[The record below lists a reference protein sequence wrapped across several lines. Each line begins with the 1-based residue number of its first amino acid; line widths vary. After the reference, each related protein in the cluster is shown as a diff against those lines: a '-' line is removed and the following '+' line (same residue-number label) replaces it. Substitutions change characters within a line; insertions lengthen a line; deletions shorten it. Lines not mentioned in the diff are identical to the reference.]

1 MNRTNGPGPV
11 VEGSVVQLDAA
22 KRKRPRIESLS
33 KLCCALLA
41 AAPLATCVSSAEG
54 REPPPIVR
62 TQDGWL
68 QGTRSGG
75 VERFLA
81 VPYAAPP
88 VGALRW
94 KPPASAPRWRGI
106 RAADTLPPHCPQLG
120 GGGDEDCLYLNV
132 FRPAHPQRSGP
143 LPVLFYIHGGSMKV
157 GSASDN
163 DPSRIAGTTDTIVVM
178 INYRL
183 GQFGFLAH
191 PALGAEAGDGTSGE
205 YGLMDQQA
213 ALRWVHQRIAAFGGD
228 PRNVTIAG
236 GSAGGLSVCA
246 HLASPAAAGLFS
258 QAIIQ
263 SAGCFAVT
271 RQAAE
276 AEGLTFAATAGCPS
290 TESASCLRSKS
301 TAELLASDS
310 WAHPSFFPWG
320 ARLLPEEP
328 ASAVTGGRF
337 NRVPVMLGG
346 TSNEVRSGLAGE
358 YPISEQTY
366 LNFVNGTFG
375 EQAQAVL
382 DVYPLSA
389 YSEPFDA
396 MADVLDDSGVGGGG
410 SCETRQIAL
419 AMSTFVPTYFYDF
432 ADFTAPTPT
441 WVAAPPGFELG
452 ASHGSDEVYWFDRPM
467 DTVEPLD
474 GLQRWLAD
482 QMIQYLGAFAE
493 RGAPRARHQ
502 TNWPRFEQ
510 RHERV
515 LSFRPGE
522 VTVRTDFEAEN
533 HCEFWTS
540 IGF

>member
-1 MNRTNGPGPV
+1 M
-11 VEGSVVQLDAA
+11 
-22 KRKRPRIESLS
+22 
-33 KLCCALLA
+33 
-41 AAPLATCVSSAEG
+41 
-54 REPPPIVR
+54 VR

-68 QGTRSGG
+68 QGTRSAG

-94 KPPASAPRWRGI
+94 RPPAPPAPWRGI
-106 RAADTLPPHCPQLG
+106 RAAETLPSRCPQLG

-132 FRPAHPQRSGP
+132 FRPARPKRAR

-157 GSASDN
+157 GSAIDN
-163 DPSRIAGTTDTIVVM
+163 DPSRIAATTDTIVVM

-183 GQFGFLAH
+183 GQLGFLAH

-205 YGLMDQQA
+205 YGLLDQQA
-213 ALRWVHQRIAAFGGD
+213 ALRWVRDRIGAFGGD

-236 GSAGGLSVCA
+236 GSAGGFSVCA
-246 HLASPAAAGLFS
+246 HLASPLAAGLFS
-258 QAIIQ
+258 RAVIQ

-271 RQAAE
+271 REQVE
-276 AEGLTFAATAGCPS
+276 AEGLAYAAAAGCPD
-290 TESASCLRSKS
+290 TASASCLRAKS

-310 WAHPSFFPWG
+310 WGRPSFFPWG

-328 ASAVTGGRF
+328 LSAVTAGRF
-337 NRVPVMLGG
+337 NRVPIMIGG
-346 TSNEVRSGLAGE
+346 TSNEVRSGFAGE
-358 YPISEQTY
+358 YPITEEAY
-366 LNFVNGTFG
+366 LSFVNGTFG
-375 EQAQAVL
+375 EHAQAVL
-382 DVYPLSA
+382 DVYPLAA
-389 YSEPFDA
+389 YPEPFDV
-396 MADVLDDSGVGGGG
+396 MADVLDDSGVVGGGT
-410 SCETRQIAL
+410 CETRQVAL
-419 AMSTFVPTYFYDF
+419 AMSAFVPTYVYEF

-474 GLQRWLAD
+474 GLQRWLAN
-482 QMIQYLGAFAE
+482 QMLQYLGAFAE
-493 RGAPRARHQ
+493 RGTPRAWRQ
-502 TNWPRFEQ
+502 ANWPRFEAT
-510 RHERV
+510 HERV

-522 VTVRTDFEAEN
+522 VSVRTDFEDEN
-533 HCEFWTS
+533 HCEFWRS